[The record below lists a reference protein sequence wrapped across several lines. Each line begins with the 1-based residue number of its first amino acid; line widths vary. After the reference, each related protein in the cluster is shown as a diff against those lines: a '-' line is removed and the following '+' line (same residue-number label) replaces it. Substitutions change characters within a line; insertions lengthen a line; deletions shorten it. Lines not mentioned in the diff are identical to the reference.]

1 VLVYAGPCGMNPV
14 IFATEHGVD
23 NKKVA
28 GLLLVSMPLATV
40 TIPLLYALTIE
51 VTGWV
56 PPVG

>member
-1 VLVYAGPCGMNPV
+1 
-14 IFATEHGVD
+14 
-23 NKKVA
+23 
-28 GLLLVSMPLATV
+28 LVSMPLATV